1 MPGEFDPA
9 EELGLFPDRIFVCNC
24 RGFITKNNYLR
35 DLCARFIRN
44 GAHFFDVLVRYDELT
59 AYVLGRE
66 EATAG
71 NFVKWVVPFLKANG
85 ATDHLIDRFG
95 MEDMQ
100 LMPGATTAVR
110 YIASQMPSFIN
121 TSLYEHG
128 MMRVS
133 EQLDTPLCESFCTKM
148 EVDNVQFSRAESRKL
163 REMAETISALRIPKV
178 EYELNVPM
186 EVDAADVKIIRT
198 MDDIIQEQIPGLN
211 AMSLMESVVPVM
223 STPLSL
229 RIRAA
234 FSIVA

>member
-100 LMPGATTAVR
+100 LMDEGR
-110 YIASQMPSFIN
+110 
-121 TSLYEHG
+121 
-128 MMRVS
+128 
-133 EQLDTPLCESFCTKM
+133 
-148 EVDNVQFSRAESRKL
+148 
-163 REMAETISALRIPKV
+163 V
-178 EYELNVPM
+178 EYLYPNPRDSRQRVCL
-186 EVDAADVKIIRT
+186 KK
-198 MDDIIQEQIPGLN
+198 
-211 AMSLMESVVPVM
+211 
-223 STPLSL
+223 
-229 RIRAA
+229 
-234 FSIVA
+234 